1 MRDPEEYRLTFRT
14 PDGCNVTNCTS
25 FVGID
30 TNTGNPGILDIYM
43 EGEAQ
48 GWVAVGFTET
58 RNMVRRE
65 LLNNHIANH
74 IGRKYW
80 RELYHDV

>member
-14 PDGCNVTNCTS
+14 PAGCNASNCTS
-25 FVGID
+25 FIGID
-30 TNTGNPGILDIYM
+30 TNIGNPGVLDIYM

-58 RNMVRRE
+58 RSMVR
-65 LLNNHIANH
+65 IAR
-74 IGRKYW
+74 ILVSGIIISYQ
-80 RELYHDV
+80 